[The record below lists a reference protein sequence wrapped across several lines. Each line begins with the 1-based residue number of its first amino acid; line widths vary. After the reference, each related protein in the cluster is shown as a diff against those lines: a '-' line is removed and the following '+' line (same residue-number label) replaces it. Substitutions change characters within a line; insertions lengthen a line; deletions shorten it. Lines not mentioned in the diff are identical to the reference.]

1 LEISKRL
8 TTIFSAAAVNQAT
21 DLADKVCVDHH
32 NPTCSNYVYYVKQAM
47 NIVFLLT
54 GYAHGAVATG
64 PNPSDE
70 TVISGAVRR
79 SLTFNST
86 LELGAMLKSD
96 GYRFDT
102 IEAVSLS
109 ALPLEKRDS
118 EPSLKS
124 RTIIR
129 GLVDEESGES
139 SDIAIN
145 DFGNDEFDL
154 QYGADFE
161 ALSTDDQTTSSLHK
175 RYNGHGIKVPF
186 TTRIRSKLT
195 RAHQRQMSAAIAND
209 WGNKATTAGYRMNEY
224 FGLVKTD
231 HQANF
236 YFRIIPEVRGF
247 GLDYESVNACGG
259 MAKYL

>member
-1 LEISKRL
+1 
-8 TTIFSAAAVNQAT
+8 
-21 DLADKVCVDHH
+21 
-32 NPTCSNYVYYVKQAM
+32 M

-86 LELGAMLKSD
+86 LDLETMLKDD
-96 GYRFDT
+96 GYRFDA
-102 IEAVSLS
+102 IEVVSSTALS
-109 ALPLEKRDS
+109 LEKRDS

-129 GLVDEESGES
+129 GLVDEESSEA

-145 DFGNDEFDL
+145 DFSNEEFDL
-154 QYGADFE
+154 QYGAVFE
-161 ALSTDDQTTSSLHK
+161 ALSAENETTTSLHK

-195 RAHQRQMSAAIAND
+195 RAHQREMSAAIARD
-209 WGNKATTAGYRMNEY
+209 
-224 FGLVKTD
+224 
-231 HQANF
+231 
-236 YFRIIPEVRGF
+236 
-247 GLDYESVNACGG
+247 
-259 MAKYL
+259 

>member
-1 LEISKRL
+1 
-8 TTIFSAAAVNQAT
+8 
-21 DLADKVCVDHH
+21 
-32 NPTCSNYVYYVKQAM
+32 M

-70 TVISGAVRR
+70 TVVSGAVRR

-86 LELGAMLKSD
+86 LDLETMFKED

-102 IEAVSLS
+102 IEAINLS
-109 ALPLEKRDS
+109 ELPLEKRDS
-118 EPSLKS
+118 EPKLLS

-129 GLVDEESGES
+129 GLIDEESGEPT
-139 SDIAIN
+139 DIAIN
-145 DFGNDEFDL
+145 DFGNEDFDL

-161 ALSTDDQTTSSLHK
+161 ALAVDNETTSGLHK
-175 RYNGHGIKVPF
+175 RYNGHGIKVPY

-195 RAHQRQMSAAIAND
+195 RAHQRQMSAAIARD
-209 WGNKATTAGYRMNEY
+209 WGDKATTAGYRMNEY

>member
-1 LEISKRL
+1 
-8 TTIFSAAAVNQAT
+8 
-21 DLADKVCVDHH
+21 
-32 NPTCSNYVYYVKQAM
+32 M

-86 LELGAMLKSD
+86 LDLETMLKDD
-96 GYRFDT
+96 GYRFDA
-102 IEAVSLS
+102 IEVVSSTALS
-109 ALPLEKRDS
+109 LEKRDS

-129 GLVDEESGES
+129 GLVDEESSEA

-145 DFGNDEFDL
+145 DFGNEEFDL
-154 QYGADFE
+154 QYGAVFE
-161 ALSTDDQTTSSLHK
+161 ALSAENETTTSLHK

-195 RAHQRQMSAAIAND
+195 RAHQREMSAAIARD
-209 WGNKATTAGYRMNEY
+209 WGDKATSAGYRMNEY